1 MILPYF
7 KILDWTVTAGGHW
20 WQSALCQR
28 SLSLLLEDWLRD
40 SGWSLIIV
48 VIKQITL
55 TQSHN
60 NQLSDFQS
68 SMFIMIKLIFSAA
81 EKLWSVDPNP
91 WIENTCQP
99 QIKLKAPWFTK
110 VLLHAS
116 HINQLTVT
124 IQRVSLKPT
133 ETLRLKLP
141 VHLGSKTLGAITMPQ
156 KPLSLNLPVTLL

>member
-1 MILPYF
+1 MRLNVF
-7 KILDWTVTAGGHW
+7 LKLRFGLESHC
-20 WQSALCQR
+20 SANKKVIR
-28 SLSLLLEDWLRD
+28 SGWFCLTLRFWIGQSLLAGTGGKVLCVSAAWACYLKTDWETQAVLV
-40 SGWSLIIV
+40 LIIV

-116 HINQLTVT
+116 HINQLTVYPK
-124 IQRVSLKPT
+124 S
-133 ETLRLKLP
+133 
-141 VHLGSKTLGAITMPQ
+141 
-156 KPLSLNLPVTLL
+156 